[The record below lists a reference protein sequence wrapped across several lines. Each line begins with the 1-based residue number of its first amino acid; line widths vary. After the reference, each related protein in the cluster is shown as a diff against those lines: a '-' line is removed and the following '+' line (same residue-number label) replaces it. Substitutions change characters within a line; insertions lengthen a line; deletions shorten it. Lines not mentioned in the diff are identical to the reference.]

1 MDTSLDFP
9 ESKQIKNY
17 TETDKNKE
25 FRTKIFESVEAK
37 LITVIP
43 INTATSTGSGARK
56 THKDTGQL
64 LCHCI

>member
-25 FRTKIFESVEAK
+25 FRTKIFESVIEAK
-37 LITVIP
+37 LIAVIP
-43 INTATSTGSGARK
+43 INTTNFYSY
-56 THKDTGQL
+56 
-64 LCHCI
+64 C